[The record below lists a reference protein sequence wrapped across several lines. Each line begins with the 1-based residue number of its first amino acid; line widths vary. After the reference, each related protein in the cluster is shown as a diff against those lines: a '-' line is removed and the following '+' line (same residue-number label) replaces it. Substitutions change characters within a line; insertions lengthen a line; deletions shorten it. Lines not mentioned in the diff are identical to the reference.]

1 MDDKWVEIE
10 WPAEFPSSL
19 EVIAERA
26 GWNVRLTQ
34 AGETQVRLREHGD
47 GRRVR
52 VLRIERLGEIGSPYL
67 RLDRLAAW
75 VQTPIDAQTADR
87 LPAELTRRRE
97 GSLPVR
103 LSALRLA
110 FSLTPTD
117 QLPTAIPLLFETHL
131 PELRGSV
138 LYAIEPDERLL
149 YRQIAVARN
158 VLKARRDAE
167 LLNQGRTDPTKLE
180 GGLGIQSSDFLGG
193 AALVMPALAAISPI
207 QLGITAS
214 RQTGCLV
221 VLFPDGIVSPASIN
235 PKSIAELVQ
244 PHFLVSPRT
253 DLPQLPSGPIEDAE
267 AFLRWW
273 IRRLN
278 VVLGELVDPA
288 THRSGA
294 SFDPNL
300 MLGRFYTLLRL
311 LASVQQTLVSTGTAE
326 FVRMSMLF
334 ESMDLAEFLGLGDNV
349 RLATPHRAQRDLWEL
364 RQTLRDEPE
373 VAAIVMPRCEAAV
386 KALVDLRTGF
396 RGSTA
401 PPPAKIDD
409 RVRAVVRALRN
420 AKHGLGVGEGSE
432 DLLTLIE
439 HTDAVSPNLADLG
452 WLCLVR
458 LLASHHWTRPGP

>member
-1 MDDKWVEIE
+1 MDDKWVAIE

-180 GGLGIQSSDFLGG
+180 GGL
-193 AALVMPALAAISPI
+193 V
-207 QLGITAS
+207 
-214 RQTGCLV
+214 
-221 VLFPDGIVSPASIN
+221 
-235 PKSIAELVQ
+235 
-244 PHFLVSPRT
+244 
-253 DLPQLPSGPIEDAE
+253 
-267 AFLRWW
+267 
-273 IRRLN
+273 
-278 VVLGELVDPA
+278 
-288 THRSGA
+288 
-294 SFDPNL
+294 
-300 MLGRFYTLLRL
+300 
-311 LASVQQTLVSTGTAE
+311 
-326 FVRMSMLF
+326 
-334 ESMDLAEFLGLGDNV
+334 
-349 RLATPHRAQRDLWEL
+349 
-364 RQTLRDEPE
+364 
-373 VAAIVMPRCEAAV
+373 
-386 KALVDLRTGF
+386 
-396 RGSTA
+396 
-401 PPPAKIDD
+401 
-409 RVRAVVRALRN
+409 
-420 AKHGLGVGEGSE
+420 
-432 DLLTLIE
+432 
-439 HTDAVSPNLADLG
+439 
-452 WLCLVR
+452 
-458 LLASHHWTRPGP
+458 